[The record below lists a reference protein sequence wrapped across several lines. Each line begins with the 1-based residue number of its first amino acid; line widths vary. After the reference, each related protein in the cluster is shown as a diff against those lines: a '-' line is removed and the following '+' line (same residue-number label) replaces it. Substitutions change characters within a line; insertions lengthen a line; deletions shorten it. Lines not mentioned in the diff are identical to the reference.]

1 MRKLLFIPLL
11 IFAVG
16 CGQGT
21 FTEIRKDVQS
31 DVLKKEVNTASVEKF
46 KKIEGYKNFQN
57 KLFNYL
63 NLASLHFYSQQLDSS
78 IYYFNL
84 AESRIEEQYTRRVSQ
99 EVGSILT
106 NQYNVDYQ
114 SYPVEHLMIHFYKS
128 LAFLQK
134 NDLDGAIVE
143 VRKLQQ
149 KLSYLD
155 QFSGFYKIKQTDY
168 PFLNYYSGMV
178 FHLAGDDNAARV
190 SFKLANYDYDSLKEK
205 LPSSKQTNLHITFSG
220 MIPELNEAYIRLLVN
235 TDDDIY
241 TLKVAYPVYFDTF
254 SNPDV
259 KDSGSETGQHKF
271 DVAGKF
277 ETEFN
282 AKEKELQPKN
292 FARVAAKFI
301 LANGTAA
308 VSEKMMEKRKEEKE
322 KEKEEK
328 KKKGEKV
335 DDNST
340 NGEDIFWGSLWVL
353 GNVMKVVNDVTEKAD
368 LRQWFLLPS
377 TIYLS
382 VDSSKPDSTHST
394 LFQSEKLTLDYLLPK
409 RVRVFNEEQY
419 QQTIDFNFDN
429 QDNRNDG
436 GNRRRDDRRKK
447 KLVAIDEDE

>member
-1 MRKLLFIPLL
+1 MKKLLFIPLL
-11 IFAVG
+11 ILAVG
-16 CGQGT
+16 CGQST

-31 DVLKKEVNTASVEKF
+31 DVLKKEVTTSSIEKF
-46 KKIEGYKNFQN
+46 KKIEGYKNYQN
-57 KLFNYL
+57 KLFNFL
-63 NLASLHFYSQQLDSS
+63 NLASLHFYSQNFDSA

-84 AESRIEEQYTRRVSQ
+84 AENRIEDQYTRRVSQ

-134 NDLDGAIVE
+134 NDLEGSVIE

-168 PFLNYYSGMV
+168 PFLNYYSGV
-178 FHLAGDDNAARV
+178 IFHLNGDDNGARV
-190 SFKLANYDYDSLKEK
+190 SFKLAGYDYDSLKTT
-205 LPSSKQTNLHITFSG
+205 LPSSNKMNLHITFSG
-220 MIPELNEAYIRLLVN
+220 MIPELNEAFIRLLVN
-235 TDDDIY
+235 TNDDIY
-241 TLKVAYPVYFDTF
+241 TLKVAYPIYFDAF
-254 SNPDV
+254 SNPDLKESSFV
-259 KDSGSETGQHKF
+259 TGNQKF
-271 DVAGKF
+271 DVARKF

-292 FARVAAKFI
+292 FARVATKFI

-308 VSEKMMEKRKEEKE
+308 VSEKMIEKRKEEKE

-340 NGEDIFWGSLWVL
+340 DGEDIFWGTLWVL

-377 TIYLS
+377 TVYLS
-382 VDSSKPDSTHST
+382 VDSTKPDSTHLT
-394 LFQSEKLTLDYLLPK
+394 LFQSEKITLDYLLPK
-409 RVRVFNEEQY
+409 RSKVFNEDQY
-419 QQTIDFNFDN
+419 QKTIDFNFDSQEN
-429 QDNRNDG
+429 GNDDH
-436 GNRRRDDRRKK
+436 NRRRDERRKK
-447 KLVAIDEDE
+447 KVLASDDDD